1 VAHGLLTPQG
11 AVRLFFHFSLTL
23 RIIDMMFL
31 DDIKKK
37 ISPILEKLSEEEI
50 YELGNFITYLTLPS
64 HPIKEP
70 PLGRYAT
77 DNEMNTS
84 VKKSADRCCEWFC
97 KLSLLIEQD
106 TARKVKEAKDAQAN
120 QIKLALTDV
129 LEILPPD
136 DEGEPSLGCWC

>member
-1 VAHGLLTPQG
+1 
-11 AVRLFFHFSLTL
+11 
-23 RIIDMMFL
+23 MMYL
-31 DDIKKK
+31 DDIKRK

-64 HPIKEP
+64 HPIKKP

-120 QIKLALTDV
+120 QIKLALTHV
-129 LEILPPD
+129 LELLPPD
-136 DEGEPSLGCWC
+136 DEGESSLY

>member
-1 VAHGLLTPQG
+1 
-11 AVRLFFHFSLTL
+11 
-23 RIIDMMFL
+23 MMFL